1 MTSALT
7 DWLNQWPL
15 LLPWALLLV
24 AFLESLAIAGLIL
37 PGVVL
42 LTALSALAG
51 QQQLAWYW
59 LLLSGFIGAVLG
71 DGLSFWLGHHF
82 RDNVKHWWPFN
93 RHPQWLSKG
102 QHFFHRYGGFSIFI
116 GRFVGPVRPVIPL
129 VAGMLKMSVRHFTWI
144 NLISALLWAPAYLL
158 PGYLLGKHLHQLN
171 WPPGSGEMLI
181 VVCSALGVILV
192 LVLLGQRYLAAHS
205 RYYQHLQH
213 QWQHT
218 TLWQALQRPRGNN
231 EFPLASLLLVI
242 FAVLGFTCWSLLLS
256 EGHLDQ
262 MNERLNTLAG
272 ILATPWLVTT
282 MKALS
287 RLADT
292 PGILMLGLPWLV
304 LLVRRRAWLLLLH
317 IGAALAATA
326 AVTTAFKFLFARPRP
341 NVPDHLVGSFAYPSA
356 HTSIAVVAFG
366 MMALWCT
373 WEQSPTRRR
382 WAYAISS
389 LPILTIALSRWLQQV
404 HWVGDLIG
412 GLLLGLV
419 MLGLVRVSYCRFDQ
433 TPLHGGQ
440 DVRYAVGV
448 MLIMAASRLIG
459 WPFTEY

>member
-15 LLPWALLLV
+15 LLPWAILLV
-24 AFLESLAIAGLIL
+24 ALLESLAIAGLIL

-59 LLLSGFIGAVLG
+59 LLLSGFIGAVMG

-82 RDNVKHWWPFN
+82 KDNVKHWWPFS

-102 QHFFHRYGGFSIFI
+102 QRFFHRYGGFSIFI

-129 VAGMLKMSVRHFTWI
+129 VAGMLKMSTQRFTLI
-144 NLISALLWAPAYLL
+144 NLVSALLWAPAYLL
-158 PGYLLGKHLHQLN
+158 PGYLLGKHLHELN
-171 WPPGSGEMLI
+171 WPEGSAEMLTVI
-181 VVCSALGVILV
+181 VLVLAVIV
-192 LVLLGQRYLAAHS
+192 TLVLLGQRYLVAHS
-205 RYYQHLQH
+205 RCYQHLQR

-218 TLWQALQRPRGNN
+218 TLWQALQRPRGEN

-242 FAVLGFTCWSLLLS
+242 FAVLGFACWSLLLS
-256 EGHLDQ
+256 EGVLDQ
-262 MNERLNTLAG
+262 MNERLNILAG
-272 ILATPWLVTT
+272 TLATPWLVTS

-304 LLVRRRAWLLLLH
+304 LLARRRAWMLLLH
-317 IGAALAATA
+317 IGATLAATA
-326 AVTTAFKFLFARPRP
+326 AITTAFKFLFARPRP

-373 WEQSPTRRR
+373 WEHPHTRRR

-389 LPILTIALSRWLQQV
+389 LPILAIALSRWLQQV

-433 TPLHGGQ
+433 TPLNGGQ
-440 DVRYAVGV
+440 DVRYAVVV
-448 MLIMAASRLIG
+448 MLIMATSRIIG